1 MIGVNI
7 LEELVRILDD
17 NLSLN
22 YTEIIE
28 DTIYLHVES
37 KLPEVRCPFCGTGSS
52 RVHSHYKR
60 DFQDLPIQN
69 MKTII
74 VLNNRKM
81 FCDNP
86 ACSHRTFAEPF
97 AFIKPKSKKTDR
109 LIEEII
115 SLSKSMSSV
124 SAQKYLRKN
133 VVRVGKSTICELLK
147 KGRKL

>member
-7 LEELVRILDD
+7 LEELIKILDG
-17 NLSLN
+17 NLTLRS
-22 YTEIIE
+22 TEIID

-37 KLPEVRCPFCGTGSS
+37 ELPEVECPYCGTKSS
-52 RVHSHYKR
+52 RVHSRYVR

-74 VLNNRKM
+74 VLNNRKL

-86 ACSHRTFAEPF
+86 DCTHRTFAEPF
-97 AFIKPKSKKTDR
+97 GFIKPKSKKTDR

-115 SLSKSMSSV
+115 NLSKSVSSV
-124 SAQKYLRKN
+124 SAQKFLRKN
-133 VVRVGKSTICELLK
+133 VVKVGKSTICELLK

>member
-7 LEELVRILDD
+7 LEELIKILDS
-17 NLSLN
+17 NLTLKS
-22 YTEIIE
+22 TEIIE

-37 KLPEVRCPFCGTGSS
+37 VLPEVECPYCGTKSA
-52 RVHSHYKR
+52 RVHSRYVR

-74 VLNNRKM
+74 VLNNRKL

-86 ACSHRTFAEPF
+86 DCTHRTFAEPF
-97 AFIKPKSKKTDR
+97 SFIKPKSKKTER

-115 SLSKSMSSV
+115 NLSKSVSSV
-124 SAQKYLRKN
+124 SAQEFLRKN
-133 VVRVGKSTICELLK
+133 VVKVGKSTICELLK